1 MSRELKNATITHV
14 SYVDKGANK
23 KKFFLTKS
31 EQEPTF
37 EKDVRVLVNKDDKEQ
52 LVYGVVYEPDMEDS
66 HGDVMKATEIEKSAH
81 KFLKEYRNIDKQH
94 DFESGV
100 GEVVESYVTPTEMEV
115 GGETITKGTWVL
127 VTKASDDVW
136 ASIQKGEITGYS
148 MAGTAEV
155 EELEKEDTTMLNR
168 IAKAMSQL
176 LKGEVK
182 DKFNVGRQRR
192 DVFTALHLFEDM
204 VYDEMF
210 NDNPDTTRIVLAAN
224 DFADVV
230 QQLANEP
237 TILKSM
243 ELPTNEVVT
252 KRIEQLQKFQIELE
266 KREEI
271 DVNKEDLQAVI
282 KEAMEPVT
290 KHLDNLEKTGDV
302 VDPKVDPVEK
312 TGDVVDPKV
321 DPVEKGLTKED
332 VSEVVKAALGP
343 VSDRLEAVE
352 KARGIGNSGK
362 GGQEQVEKGDEENVW
377 KGLL

>member
-1 MSRELKNATITHV
+1 LSRELKNATITHV

-31 EQEPTF
+31 EQEPNF

-100 GEVVESYVTPTEMEV
+100 GEVVESYVTPTEMTV

-127 VTKASDDVW
+127 VTKASNDIW
-136 ASIQKGEITGYS
+136 EGIQKGEITGYS

-155 EELEKEDTTMLNR
+155 EELEKGDDTTMLNR
-168 IAKAMSQL
+168 IAKVMSQL

-182 DKFNVGRQRR
+182 DKFNEARQRR
-192 DVFTALHLFEDM
+192 DMFSAMYIFEDV

-210 NDNPDTTRIVLAAN
+210 NIAPNSSRITLAAN

-230 QQLANEP
+230 QQLVNEP
-237 TILKSM
+237 VILKSM
-243 ELPTNEVVT
+243 TLPTSEVVT

-290 KHLDNLEKTGDV
+290 KRLDELEKTGDV
-302 VDPKVDPVEK
+302 DPKPDPVKKGDVDPKPDPA
-312 TGDVVDPKV
+312 
-321 DPVEKGLTKED
+321 EKGLTKED
-332 VSEVVKAALGP
+332 VAEVVKAALQP
-343 VSDRLEAVE
+343 VADRLETVE
-352 KARGIGNSGK
+352 KARGISNSDQ
-362 GGQEQVEKGDEENVW
+362 GGQEKDIEKDENVW